1 MTTNKTPIQELFKM
15 LDEHYA
21 FVCTN
26 QDEWLEKEKAFAF
39 DCFEAGKDYGF
50 DVCMAIDWGD
60 NPTKQDFDQ
69 FYVKYAE
76 QHNK

>member
-1 MTTNKTPIQELFKM
+1 MTTNKTPIQELFEM

-39 DCFEAGKDYGF
+39 DCFEAGGVRGYQNAIFVFEEEKTAPNF
-50 DVCMAIDWGD
+50 D
-60 NPTKQDFDQ
+60 KFYSQ
-69 FYVKYAE
+69 FANHE
-76 QHNK
+76 